1 MSLGSEIKQI
11 TQYSFITLYFF
22 IIDKIQIG
30 KLFNLTPL
38 IPVFKIGIC
47 NAWIFMSVFLLQMLA
62 ILFINKR
69 VWERSHIPIEARRNK
84 FERYISIIGNLFWLL
99 AMGYSV
105 FLPLQF
111 GTIWFFIG
119 LFVFI
124 IGLTLMAIATYNF
137 ITTPTDQLITKGVY
151 KFSRHPMY
159 LATFFICVGSGIATI
174 SWLFILFSIMMA
186 FCFYQEALIEERYLI
201 DKFGDE
207 YLEYQSNVRAVFPK
221 LWGK

>member
-1 MSLGSEIKQI
+1 LSLGIEIKQI

>member
-1 MSLGSEIKQI
+1 LSLGSEIKQI